1 MYIEQAY
8 KGLSDSW
15 RYILGIIAVFIFWN
29 FIGGIPLIAA
39 LIIKSGSFE
48 AIGNGEIGG
57 MAEIL
62 GSNSF
67 LFYMLLTFVIGL
79 IGLLAWTTL
88 LHKQPLLELTTSRKK
103 VDWNRIIFAFVVWGV
118 ISTTFV
124 LIDIQM
130 SPDNYVFNF
139 KFEPFLILALIA
151 IIMIPLQTSFEEY
164 FFRGYMMQGLGL
176 MAKNRWVPLIITSVI
191 FGGMHLFNPE
201 VEKLG
206 YGIMVF
212 YIGTGLFL
220 GILTLMDEGL
230 ELALGFHAANN
241 LFTALLVTAEWTA
254 FQTHSIYKDVSEPI
268 LGWDVL
274 VPVLVIYPIILF
286 VFGKK
291 YKWTN
296 WAERLAGEV
305 KQPNSEFDEF
315 IKSDSSSGDEN
326 HSLN

>member
-8 KGLSDSW
+8 KRLHDSW
-15 RYILGIIAVFIFWN
+15 RYVLGLATVFIFWN
-29 FIGGIPLIAA
+29 IIGGIPLIAA
-39 LIIKSGSFE
+39 LVVKSGSLDS
-48 AIGNGEIGG
+48 IGG
-57 MAEIL
+57 GDIGEMATIL
-62 GSNSF
+62 GSNGF

-79 IGLLAWTTL
+79 IGLLVWTAMM
-88 LHKQPLLELTTSRKK
+88 HKQPLLELTTSRKK
-103 VDWNRIIFAFVVWGV
+103 IDWKRIFFAFIIWGV
-118 ISTTFV
+118 ISTAFV
-124 LIDIQM
+124 LVDIQM
-130 SPDNYVFNF
+130 SPENYEFNF
-139 KFEPFLILALIA
+139 KLEPFLILALIA
-151 IIMIPLQTSFEEY
+151 IIMVPLQTSFEEY
-164 FFRGYMMQGLGL
+164 FFRGYMMQGIGV
-176 MAKNRWVPLIITSVI
+176 MAKNRWVPLVITSVI
-191 FGGMHLFNPE
+191 FGGMHMFNPE

-212 YIGTGLFL
+212 YIGTGFFL

-291 YKWTN
+291 YKWSN
-296 WAERLAGEV
+296 WAERLTGKVNE
-305 KQPNSEFDEF
+305 PNTEFDEF
-315 IKSDSSSGDEN
+315 VQSGSSNEN
-326 HSLN
+326 QNHFSN